1 MIEGLKDSDLP
12 LHFRQ
17 HVEFLDPLL
26 AQDLDSHFDSGDDM
40 GRN

>member
-17 HVEFLDPLL
+17 HVEFLDSLL
-26 AQDLDSHFDSGDDM
+26 TQDLDCHFDSGDDM